1 MSGWHRARQTQGRLP
16 DEFQPPAGAA
26 LRSAPTPAF
35 GARVSLFV
43 PSVIAPQARAGGAFA
58 DANSNSLR
66 HRARHSNAR
75 EYSLHPMQGGTLL
88 HSKEINMDDILSYF
102 ETNDTEGFKIN
113 SMVW

>member
-1 MSGWHRARQTQGRLP
+1 VHARHRDDIP
-16 DEFQPPAGAA
+16 DEFKPPAGTAC
-26 LRSAPTPAF
+26 RQHRPSPSAPGSP
-35 GARVSLFV
+35 
-43 PSVIAPQARAGGAFA
+43 PSFHRPSPPARAGGAFA

-66 HRARHSNAR
+66 RLARHSNAR

-88 HSKEINMDDILSYF
+88 HSKEINMEDILSYF